1 MVLTPLNN
9 NVGLFFVYRIGKQWV
24 YLAYKL
30 FCIMRFIIRV
40 TVTSLAVFL
49 LATLLPGVQVQ
60 NLGWAILV
68 SVVLVLMNVYVKPL
82 LVFLTLPI
90 TVFTLGFFLLVIN
103 ACIIL
108 MTSHVLKEGFKVDGF
123 WIAFLFS
130 ILLSMVTS
138 LMERMIDAEND
149 RGA

>member
-1 MVLTPLNN
+1 
-9 NVGLFFVYRIGKQWV
+9 
-24 YLAYKL
+24 
-30 FCIMRFIIRV
+30 MRFIIRV